1 MAGFAGANAQVVGVS
16 TDTIFCHQA
25 FQKELGGLSF
35 PLLADRWPYAETAK
49 AYGIFPPTRHTVP
62 FINDRAV
69 FIVDKNG
76 KIAWSKVYEL
86 KWVPDKSEIL
96 QEVRKLG

>member
-1 MAGFAGANAQVVGVS
+1 VGVS
-16 TDTIFCHQA
+16 TDTVFCHQA

-35 PLLADRWPYAETAK
+35 PLAADRWPYAETAR
-49 AYGIFPPTRHTVP
+49 AYGIFPPTRHAVP

-69 FIVDKNG
+69 FIVDKQG

-86 KWVPDKSEIL
+86 KEVPDKSEIL
-96 QEVRKLG
+96 QEVRKLR